1 MFISKQN
8 NINQYI
14 VQAHYVVSLIIQY
27 THLVYTEYIDF
38 FNCISFPFLFK
49 KDNSFIPKLTKCTY
63 ISYFIVDISM
73 RHLLP
78 IPTHFTGD
86 HFAINVDFCLIILTV
101 STHLSINIL
110 ISTMD
115 TYHTNLDKT

>member
-1 MFISKQN
+1 MLSRYIRN
-8 NINQYI
+8 AYINF
-14 VQAHYVVSLIIQY
+14 L
-27 THLVYTEYIDF
+27 
-38 FNCISFPFLFK
+38 NCISFPFLFK
-49 KDNSFIPKLTKCTY
+49 KDNSLIPKLTKCTY
-63 ISYFIVDISM
+63 ICYFIVDISM